1 MMRSGARKPWFTVL
15 CVAAVVAL
23 IALIA
28 GCGGQKSGEQTGST
42 TPTDSMQAAAP
53 SGGTSTPAPEAQA
66 PGGTP
71 VERPG
76 ATRMERPRAPA
87 APRNET
93 IAAGTSIEAALG
105 QEISTANAKSGDKVE
120 LTTTEPVMAG
130 GRLVIPAGSTI
141 RGEVTESEG
150 GGRIA
155 GSAKLTLTFHE
166 LVLADGT
173 SRALNCEAFHLQGK
187 SAGKESALEIGGG
200 AVAGGVV
207 GGLLGGKKDIVKG
220 AAAGAVVGTGV
231 AIATKGKQL
240 VLPAGQKLKVT
251 LSEPV
256 TLPAKK
262 SAS

>member
-1 MMRSGARKPWFTVL
+1 MMRSSAGKAWFTLL
-15 CVAAVVAL
+15 CVAAAVAT
-23 IALIA
+23 IALLA
-28 GCGGQKSGEQTGST
+28 GCGGQKSAEQTGST
-42 TPTDSMQAAAP
+42 TPADTMQAAAP
-53 SGGTSTPAPEAQA
+53 SGGPSAAAPEAQQQ
-66 PGGTP
+66 GGTP
-71 VERPG
+71 TERPG

-87 APRNET
+87 APRTET
-93 IAAGTSIEAALG
+93 LAAGTSIEGAL
-105 QEISTANAKSGDKVE
+105 QSEITTEKAKPGDAFE
-120 LTTTEPVMAG
+120 LTTTEPVVAG

-141 RGEVTESEG
+141 RGEVLEAEG

-155 GSAKLTLTFHE
+155 GGAKLTLKFHE

-173 SRALNCEAFHLQGK
+173 SRAINCEAFQLKGK

-200 AVAGGVV
+200 AVAGGLV
-207 GGLLGGKKDIVKG
+207 GGLLGGKKDIAKG

-231 AIATKGKQL
+231 ALATKGKQL